1 MKIIFLLISSLFI
14 FTINA
19 QNKIGSFTTDKG
31 ETIDVY
37 ENKDNI
43 VDLDLAS
50 RMIIKGN
57 VILTSEKLIYF
68 DASNKVKK
76 IKQHKVELLNF
87 DGRTFKNL
95 PITKIGQKR
104 LHEIFIENDKYILTN
119 YSSTLGN
126 YFYIFNKNDM
136 KIVKKKTHHSL
147 KKKDDYKSLDK
158 IIKKYFSN
166 CPEIFDQI
174 KQNIRNLDYA
184 WKDANGNWLIKNNMF
199 NGFVNYKCN

>member
-76 IKQHKVELLNF
+76 
-87 DGRTFKNL
+87 
-95 PITKIGQKR
+95 
-104 LHEIFIENDKYILTN
+104 
-119 YSSTLGN
+119 
-126 YFYIFNKNDM
+126 
-136 KIVKKKTHHSL
+136 
-147 KKKDDYKSLDK
+147 
-158 IIKKYFSN
+158 
-166 CPEIFDQI
+166 
-174 KQNIRNLDYA
+174 
-184 WKDANGNWLIKNNMF
+184 
-199 NGFVNYKCN
+199 